1 MIWQLVAKLVTGE
14 AGVYVARLRR
24 LVVLYLVMAVL
35 AILMV
40 AYLMTALYVWIAS
53 LYGPLAAALGFAG
66 VFFVLILLTYVAI
79 VIVRRPPRKRA
90 DDRLQ
95 RDIASIAGV
104 AALSNAPLLFQSARR
119 NKKLLLV
126 PVAGAVGWAVWRAV
140 NSYFTRG
147 ESDAY

>member
-14 AGVYVARLRR
+14 AGVYVARMRR
-24 LVVLYLVMAVL
+24 LVVLYIVMAVFAL
-35 AILMV
+35 LTI
-40 AYLMTALYVWIAS
+40 AYLMTALYVWVAW
-53 LYGPLAAALGFAG
+53 LYGPITAALGFAIF
-66 VFFVLILLTYVAI
+66 FFVLVLATWIAT

-104 AALSNAPLLFQSARR
+104 AALSNAPLLFQSAKR

-126 PVAGAVGWAVWRAV
+126 PVAGAVGWALWRAIE
-140 NSYFTRG
+140 SFRTRG
-147 ESDAY
+147 DSDV

>member
-14 AGVYVARLRR
+14 AGVYVARMRR
-24 LVVLYLVMAVL
+24 LIVLYLAMAIFAL
-35 AILMV
+35 LMI
-40 AYLMTALYVWIAS
+40 AYLMTALYVWVAA
-53 LYGPLAAALGFAG
+53 LYGPLAAALGFAAA
-66 VFFVLILLTYVAI
+66 FFVLIVLTWIAT

-126 PVAGAVGWAVWRAV
+126 PVAGAVGWALWRAV
-140 NSYFTRG
+140 ESFRTRG
-147 ESDAY
+147 DSDL

>member
-14 AGVYVARLRR
+14 AGVYVARMRR
-24 LVVLYLVMAVL
+24 LVVLYIIMAVF
-35 AILMV
+35 ALMMI
-40 AYLMTALYVWIAS
+40 AYLMTALYVWVAS
-53 LYGPLAAALGFAG
+53 LYGPLAAALGFAA
-66 VFFVLILLTYVAI
+66 VFFVLVLVTWILT

-126 PVAGAVGWAVWRAV
+126 PVAGAVGWALWRAIE
-140 NSYFTRG
+140 SFRTRG
-147 ESDAY
+147 SSDL